1 MCGIAGFCNE
11 TLDRKDTITKMTNR
25 MKHRGPDASGYWLD
39 AQSGWTLGHRRLS
52 ILDLSENGSQPMIS
66 ASRRF
71 VICFNGEIYN
81 VEDLRNKLIRNGYIH
96 NFRGTSDTEVL
107 LEAIETYGVE
117 ATITECK
124 GMFAIALYDRAKKI
138 FYLLRDRVGEK
149 PVYYG
154 YINNGKNKPYFA
166 FASEPALFAEISDFN
181 KKINRDALAQYML
194 YSYIPAP
201 LSIYEGI
208 YKLGPGQILTLRA
221 PFEKPEIHSYW
232 SMKDVAIKGEKEQ
245 FEGSETEAAE
255 HLENLLK
262 NAIRQQMVA
271 DVPLGAFLSGGI
283 DSTLIVAL
291 MQNLSHDPIQT
302 FTIGFDDPKYNEA
315 EFARNISNH
324 LGTNHTELILTE
336 NEMKK
341 AIPQMAYFFSEP
353 FGDASMIPTYFVSKL
368 ARNKVTVSLSGDAGD
383 ELFCGYDGYWKC
395 ESFWKK
401 SSRIPYFF
409 RNQAAN
415 IVDNLPLK
423 KKSNF
428 VKISGCLHSQ
438 NICQLRD
445 TVFNRKSYFAEH
457 IVIGGNVNRLTT
469 IHSHLQNNFSAMG
482 LQDMLKYHPD
492 DILVKVDRAGMAVSL
507 ENRIPMLDKEVVEF
521 SWSLPVQYK
530 YENGISKKILRNIL
544 YNYVPKEL
552 IDRPKQGFSV
562 PLERWLMTGA
572 THKWANE
579 LIQTSELVRDLYFD
593 KNAVEMVWKQ
603 FVHSQSD
610 TKTLWNIL
618 MAEQWYR
625 SIRSSVS
632 AQ

>member
-11 TLDRKDTITKMTNR
+11 TLDRKNTITKMTNR
-25 MKHRGPDASGYWLD
+25 MIHRGPDAGGYWLD
-39 AQSGWTLGHRRLS
+39 AQSGWTLGHRRLA
-52 ILDLSENGSQPMIS
+52 ILDLSENGSQPMFS

-81 VEDLRNKLIRNGYIH
+81 VENLRNKLIKDGHIH

-124 GMFAIALYDRAKKI
+124 GMFAIALYDRAEKI

-181 KKINRDALAQYML
+181 KKIDRDALAQYML

-255 HLENLLK
+255 YLESLLK

-283 DSTLIVAL
+283 DSTLIVSL

-315 EFARNISNH
+315 KFARNISNH

-395 ESFWKK
+395 DSFWKK
-401 SSRIPYFF
+401 SSKIPYFIK
-409 RNQAAN
+409 NQVADL
-415 IVDNLPLK
+415 IDNLPLK
-423 KKSNF
+423 KKSIF
-428 VKISGCLHSQ
+428 VKIAGCLHSQ

-445 TVFNRKSYFAEH
+445 VVFDRKSYFAEH
-457 IVIGGNVNRLTT
+457 IVIGGNVNPLTT
-469 IHSHLQNNFSAMG
+469 IHSHLQNNFSDMG

-572 THKWANE
+572 THKWADE
-579 LIQTSELVRDLYFD
+579 LIQTSQLVRDLYLD

-603 FVHSQSD
+603 FVHFQSD

-632 AQ
+632 A